1 MEPPP
6 ANAFDTI
13 LILDFGSQ
21 YSHLITRR
29 LRELNVYSE
38 LLPCTAK
45 VLDLSWKPKGII
57 LSGSPYSVY
66 DEDAPSVD
74 PAVFELE
81 IPILGICYGLQTL
94 AWTFARQSVAAGDK
108 KEYGKAQINIEQH
121 KGAAVHVDRLF
132 NGLDSQLEVW
142 MSHGDKLSHLPDGF
156 LPLAAT
162 TNAPFAAIAHE
173 KKPYYGIQ
181 FHPEVTHTPQGT
193 ALLKNFAVDICE
205 ARQHWTMDEF
215 VPKEIARI
223 RALVGEKGQ
232 VIGAVSG
239 GVDSTVAA
247 CLVSQA
253 IGERFHAVL
262 VDNGLLRLGEAQDV
276 EKTLSSY
283 LKINLTVV
291 DASQRFLHSLK
302 GVTEPEEKRRV
313 IGRNFIEVFQE
324 TAKKIEAAVADS
336 PEEAKDGNIEWLL
349 QGTLYPDVIES
360 ISYTGPSQTI
370 KTHHNVGGLPAS
382 MHLKLIEPLNM
393 LFKDE
398 VRELG
403 LKLGMP
409 EHLVFR
415 HPFPGPG
422 LGIRITGEVTA
433 NQLDIARRCDR
444 IFLDE
449 IQAVPGL
456 YRSISQAFAAVLGGV
471 KAVGVVG
478 DQRSYQ
484 QCVVLRAVQTK
495 DYMTATACNLDF
507 AFVNKVSSRIIN
519 EVRGVSRVF
528 LDVTSKPPATI
539 ELE

>member
-1 MEPPP
+1 MKPPP

-162 TNAPFAAIAHE
+162 ANAPFAAIAHE